1 MAGSIVGVGAEEK
14 ISMLLVSPQKGSLKA
29 MNQDEMLAQ
38 RYGRSSKAKVR
49 DRRLAIGIAAT
60 SLVSFLIW
68 AVAVTAI
75 GADRVTA
82 EVQSFYVLDDKQTE
96 VTVLIDRPRADPAVC
111 QVEVLDIRYTV
122 VGYREVTFLSNSG
135 AEQTV
140 MVNTTGLGVTGVT
153 KDCWFK

>member
-1 MAGSIVGVGAEEK
+1 MTQDQLLAE
-14 ISMLLVSPQKGSLKA
+14 
-29 MNQDEMLAQ
+29 
-38 RYGRSSKAKVR
+38 RYGRSPKAKER
-49 DRRLAIGIAAT
+49 DKRLAIAIAAT

-68 AVAVTAI
+68 AIAVTAS
-75 GADRVTA
+75 GAERVTA
-82 EVQSFYVLDDKQTE
+82 QVQSFYVLDDKQTE
-96 VTVLIDRPRADPAVC
+96 VTILIDRPRPDPAVC

-122 VGYREVTFLSNSG
+122 VGYREVVFLSNSD

>member
-1 MAGSIVGVGAEEK
+1 
-14 ISMLLVSPQKGSLKA
+14 
-29 MNQDEMLAQ
+29 MNQEELLAQ
-38 RYGRSSKAKVR
+38 RYGRSSQSKLR
-49 DRRLAIGIAAT
+49 ERRIATALAAT
-60 SLVSFLIW
+60 LLVSFLVW
-68 AVAVTAI
+68 AVAVTAY
-75 GADRVTA
+75 GANRVTA

-96 VTVLIDRPRADPAVC
+96 VTILIDRPRADPAVC
-111 QVEVLDIRYTV
+111 QVEVLDIRYAV

>member
-1 MAGSIVGVGAEEK
+1 
-14 ISMLLVSPQKGSLKA
+14 
-29 MNQDEMLAQ
+29 
-38 RYGRSSKAKVR
+38 
-49 DRRLAIGIAAT
+49 
-60 SLVSFLIW
+60 LIW
-68 AVAVTAI
+68 ALAVTAI